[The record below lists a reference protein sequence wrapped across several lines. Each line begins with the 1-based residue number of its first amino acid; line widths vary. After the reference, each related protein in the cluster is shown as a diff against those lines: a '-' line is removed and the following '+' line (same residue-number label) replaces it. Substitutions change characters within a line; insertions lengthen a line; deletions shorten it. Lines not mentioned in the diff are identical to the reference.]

1 MIPGLDVAGLLTS
14 LGTTAITKAIDKIA
28 ETTQTPVSKTESKNS
43 TNTTQ
48 PIIIQDSNNGKL
60 DPLMRPIN
68 LTVNLNIYV
77 DGELVKKMQL
87 DKKEK
92 IFLDRFKTA

>member
-28 ETTQTPVSKTESKNS
+28 ETTQTPVSKNENVSAS
-43 TNTTQ
+43 Q
-48 PIIIQDSNNGKL
+48 PIIIQDSNNRKL

>member
-28 ETTQTPVSKTESKNS
+28 ETTQTPVSKNENASAS
-43 TNTTQ
+43 Q

>member
-14 LGTTAITKAIDKIA
+14 LGTAAITKAIDKIA
-28 ETTQTPVSKTESKNS
+28 DTAQPVSKNESS
-43 TNTTQ
+43 VQ
-48 PIIIQDSNNGKL
+48 PIIVQDSNNGKL

-87 DKKEK
+87 EKKENL
-92 IFLDRFKTA
+92 FLNKFSNLVQ

>member
-14 LGTTAITKAIDKIA
+14 LGTVAITKAIDKIA
-28 ETTQTPVSKTESKNS
+28 DTTQPVSKNESS
-43 TNTTQ
+43 VQ
-48 PIIIQDSNNGKL
+48 PIIVQDSNNGKL

-87 DKKEK
+87 EKKENL
-92 IFLDRFKTA
+92 FLNKFSNLGQ

>member
-28 ETTQTPVSKTESKNS
+28 DTSQPVSKNENPV
-43 TNTTQ
+43 Q
-48 PIIIQDSNNGKL
+48 PIIVQDSNNGKL

-87 DKKEK
+87 EKKENL
-92 IFLDRFKTA
+92 FLNKFSNL

>member
-28 ETTQTPVSKTESKNS
+28 ETTQTPVSKNENASPS
-43 TNTTQ
+43 Q

>member
-14 LGTTAITKAIDKIA
+14 LGTAAITKAIDKIA
-28 ETTQTPVSKTESKNS
+28 DTTQPVSKNESS
-43 TNTTQ
+43 VQ
-48 PIIIQDSNNGKL
+48 PIIVQDSNNGKL

-77 DGELVKKMQL
+77 DGELAKKMQL
-87 DKKEK
+87 EKKENL
-92 IFLDRFKTA
+92 FLNKFSNLGQ